1 MCGLGAGGFGTAA
14 RRTPLRENDGCG
26 LDNAGMSQLDG
37 IERVSSGARLGR
49 FLLSLCW
56 AACAVACST
65 APPSSPTL
73 ASPSDEVLNPD
84 VRPETI
90 DQTICVSGYTATVRP
105 ATGYTNG
112 VKLKLLRESGIDV
125 GQAGQYELD
134 HVLPL
139 AIEPP
144 RVLRRLQLLRRWSHE
159 QVEEVLT

>member
-1 MCGLGAGGFGTAA
+1 M
-14 RRTPLRENDGCG
+14 
-26 LDNAGMSQLDG
+26 
-37 IERVSSGARLGR
+37 
-49 FLLSLCW
+49 
-56 AACAVACST
+56 
-65 APPSSPTL
+65 
-73 ASPSDEVLNPD
+73 LNPD